1 VGVGGGV
8 VWGSWWRGEVSW
20 RLWWMW
26 RDGRERVCGERGRGS
41 DARTLLARGYAS
53 VPKLNSNVRVEQAS
67 VAPDFG
73 MFV

>member
-1 VGVGGGV
+1 
-8 VWGSWWRGEVSW
+8 
-20 RLWWMW
+20 MW
-26 RDGRERVCGERGRGS
+26 RDERERVCGERGRGS